1 VGSAWRVSSG
11 EKDFCQTRFSVA
23 PGVDADTFPRLAT
36 MSNQSRRII
45 FLAAFKQLEDYQR
58 PGRKSLA
65 VIVAIVVGFGG

>member
-1 VGSAWRVSSG
+1 
-11 EKDFCQTRFSVA
+11 
-23 PGVDADTFPRLAT
+23 VDADTFPRLAT